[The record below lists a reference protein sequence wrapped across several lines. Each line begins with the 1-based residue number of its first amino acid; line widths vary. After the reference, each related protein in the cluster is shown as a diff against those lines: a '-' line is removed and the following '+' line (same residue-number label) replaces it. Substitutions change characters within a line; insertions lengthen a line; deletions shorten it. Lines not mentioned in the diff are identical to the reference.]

1 MASSS
6 LAVGEARLAQRLTL
20 EAAIRKNM
28 EIQEVKSTLKQLLM
42 ELKFELSGW
51 DKSIPVDSLRG
62 WIKKVDMRIIKRIET
77 HGERD

>member
-1 MASSS
+1 
-6 LAVGEARLAQRLTL
+6 
-20 EAAIRKNM
+20 M